1 MMSYSMKELLDKYI
15 AEIKKIYGTHLQE
28 VILYGS
34 YARGDFKED
43 SDIDMVQILIS

>member
-34 YARGDFKED
+34 YARGILKK
-43 SDIDMVQILIS
+43 IQILIS

>member
-28 VILYGS
+28 VI
-34 YARGDFKED
+34 F
-43 SDIDMVQILIS
+43 VWLIRQRRF